1 MAVESE
7 RVTADVIEATE
18 FPDLAQR
25 YQLFGVPKTVID
37 DAVSFEGALP
47 ERHVLAKVLE
57 AVADK
62 QEAGSPTSE

>member
-37 DAVSFEGALP
+37 DTVSFEGAMP
-47 ERHVLAKVLE
+47 EWQVLAKVLE
-57 AVADK
+57 AVAGK
-62 QEAGSPTSE
+62 QEAEPPAGG